1 MYCMDEKE
9 AGFENLRLR
18 DFSIWNST
26 ALKSSR
32 IFWIDDFVHDRV
44 SQN

>member
-1 MYCMDEKE
+1 MDEKE
-9 AGFENLRLR
+9 AGFKNLRLR

-32 IFWIDDFVHDRV
+32 NRIF
-44 SQN
+44 